1 MLTEGKRN
9 TGKYCG
15 LKVVAVQTGCCEIDN
30 RGTVGGGGVESEGGR
45 VSLLSL
51 GQT

>member
-15 LKVVAVQTGCCEIDN
+15 LKVVAVQTGCCEINN
-30 RGTVGGGGVESEGGR
+30 RGTEGGGGGGL
-45 VSLLSL
+45 VS
-51 GQT
+51 